1 MSVVSKNPF
10 DLLGDD
16 GEERAPSPAPKAG
29 AAKATPAP
37 ASAQPKVVPGAAP
50 KGGRGAR
57 YPARGGPRNVYR
69 EERPAE
75 GGEGFE
81 GERVAP
87 PKKDHQ
93 GRDRHTKGP
102 REDRT
107 HTGPRSRAPGAA
119 GARGPKGGA
128 RGGRAAGGAAAGD
141 KKAAPAES
149 WNNDEGKAE
158 LSAEKQGETDGV
170 EAAAAPAE
178 EVAEEVVE
186 EEDTSKTLDQYLAEK
201 AEAALSGDLGKK
213 EVRQV
218 TADNLEGTAFKREE
232 DEDFFS
238 GKAKTSAPKE
248 KAPKKEKVY
257 IEVDGTFASPA
268 RPPRTGG
275 DRPTRGRGGPGGARG
290 GQRGSGPRGGAAP
303 RGGAQRAPRQQAVS
317 VNDTSAFPALGA

>member
-10 DLLGDD
+10 DLLDD

-128 RGGRAAGGAAAGD
+128 RGGRTGGAAGAQGD
-141 KKAAPAES
+141 KKPAAAES

-178 EVAEEVVE
+178 EAVEEVVE

-201 AEAALSGDLGKK
+201 AENALSGDLGKK

-257 IEVDGTFASPA
+257 IEVDGTFAAPA

-275 DRPTRGRGGPGGARG
+275 DRPQRGRGAGGARG

-303 RGGAQRAPRQQAVS
+303 RGGASRAPRQQAVS